1 MAIAVLDVRA
11 TARNRTEAAT
21 IAFPKGSFPCK
32 LTTLSP
38 FFIVTSL
45 RAWSPSSRSLFV
57 SLNFFGLP
65 MRFLDY
71 DTRAEA
77 FDAAG

>member
-11 TARNRTEAAT
+11 TVRNRTQAAT

-45 RAWSPSSRSLFV
+45 R
-57 SLNFFGLP
+57 
-65 MRFLDY
+65 
-71 DTRAEA
+71 T
-77 FDAAG
+77 

>member
-1 MAIAVLDVRA
+1 MNSPVLR
-11 TARNRTEAAT
+11 
-21 IAFPKGSFPCK
+21 

-45 RAWSPSSRSLFV
+45 RTWSPSSRSLFV